1 VALAPDNSPWYRRF
15 RMLLVIYGLAMLFG
29 AREFLLARAGDIVD
43 QGSADW
49 TRMADVVAAINPA
62 EADTEYLL
70 AMESLQAGD
79 AAGYMEHME
88 TALGKGVKHNNA
100 LLAEYAQHLIRM
112 QADFETIDRAL
123 NRWKDNHAL
132 SFEVLE
138 LPLGVGPADQLDRTA
153 LRRELDAIDWIYK
166 HELRAPTAEIPAW
179 VVLVQFEPAK
189 TVAIRDLVEALS
201 ILAIPPADR
210 RSFAMRCISFE
221 SCRLIAR

>member
-1 VALAPDNSPWYRRF
+1 MALAPDNSPWYRRF

-29 AREFLLARAGDIVD
+29 AREFLLARSGEIVE
-43 QGSADW
+43 QGSDDW

-79 AAGYMEHME
+79 APAYMEHME
-88 TALGKGVKHNNA
+88 IALAKGVKHNNA
-100 LLAEYAQHLIRM
+100 LLAEYAQHLIRL

-132 SFEVLE
+132 SFEILE
-138 LPLGVGPADQLDRTA
+138 LPLGVGPADQLDQAA
-153 LRRELDAIDWIYK
+153 LRRELDAVDWIYRY
-166 HELRAPTAEIPAW
+166 ELRAPTAQIPRW

-189 TVAIRDLVEALS
+189 TVSIRDLVEALS
-201 ILAIPPADR
+201 ILAIPPVDR
-210 RSFAMRCISFE
+210 RSFAMRCTSFE